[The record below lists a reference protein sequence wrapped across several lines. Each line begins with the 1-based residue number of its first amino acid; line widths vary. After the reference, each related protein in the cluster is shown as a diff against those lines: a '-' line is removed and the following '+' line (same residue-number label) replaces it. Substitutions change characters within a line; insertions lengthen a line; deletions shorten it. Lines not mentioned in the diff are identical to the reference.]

1 MGCKYPSDTLSS
13 YQNELITE
21 LNSNRKFLLSKNH
34 NYLNKTTSILK
45 RKDVNLYSTQNGRN
59 FITQSTNENLSEL
72 NASKNLELNKSNI
85 FIQRL
90 SLQKLNELFDDSDI
104 ESYNKPINLKKFT
117 FMDQRLSIS
126 NKNNNTKQ
134 SLNST
139 LENTMEIKNKR
150 KKNKKINKRKIK
162 DSFLQRKNYNL

>member
-1 MGCKYPSDTLSS
+1 MGCKYPSDTLTL
-13 YQNELITE
+13 YKNELITE

-34 NYLNKTTSILK
+34 NFLNKNTSIPK
-45 RKDVNLYSTQNGRN
+45 RNDANLYSTQKGRN
-59 FITQSTNENLSEL
+59 FTTQSTNENLSKL
-72 NASKNLELNKSNI
+72 NASKNIESNKSNI

-104 ESYNKPINLKKFT
+104 ESYNKPINLKNFN

-134 SLNST
+134 SLYST
-139 LENTMEIKNKR
+139 LENTLEIKNKR

-162 DSFLQRKNYNL
+162 DSFLQ